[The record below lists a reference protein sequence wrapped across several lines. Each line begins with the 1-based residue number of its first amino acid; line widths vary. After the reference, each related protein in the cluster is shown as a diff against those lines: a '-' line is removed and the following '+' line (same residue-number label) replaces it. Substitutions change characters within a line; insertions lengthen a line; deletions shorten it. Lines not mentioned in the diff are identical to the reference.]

1 MEPAPT
7 LAKGREFYIP
17 HKEVVRESAQTTKL
31 RVVYDASA
39 RADPT
44 CPSLNDCLYS
54 GPPLQNHLWDVLVR
68 QRAYPVALTGDIKK
82 AFLQIRIKEEDR
94 DSLRFH
100 WRTNGQ
106 AQIET
111 LRFTRALFGLGPS
124 PFLLNGVLG
133 AHLDAWEERRP
144 DIVAELRD
152 GLYVDDLL
160 TGGNTVDQA
169 SAIKQ
174 GAIEVLG
181 DATFE
186 LHKWASNVPQLENP
200 EASKN
205 SEEDQSAAK
214 QQLAVKPTE
223 TKLLGHTWEKEK
235 DILNVEFDR
244 SAKATTKREVLSK
257 LARIY
262 DPLSLTSPL
271 TLQGKLLYRDIIDT
285 KVPWDTK
292 LQGEIEDKWK
302 KWEQSL
308 PTRVGVPRSIVLH
321 RERVT
326 SMTLHGFGDASQKGV
341 SAAVY
346 TVVNQPSGETQSLV
360 AAKSRI
366 AKRGLTIQRLKL
378 VAAHMVTNLPTN
390 VHKNLSSSSKVTIP
404 QHAWLD
410 STVALY

>member
-1 MEPAPT
+1 M
-7 LAKGREFYIP
+7 F
-17 HKEVVRESAQTTKL
+17 
-31 RVVYDASA
+31 
-39 RADPT
+39 
-44 CPSLNDCLYS
+44 
-54 GPPLQNHLWDVLVR
+54 
-68 QRAYPVALTGDIKK
+68 
-82 AFLQIRIKEEDR
+82 
-94 DSLRFH
+94 
-100 WRTNGQ
+100 
-106 AQIET
+106 
-111 LRFTRALFGLGPS
+111 
-124 PFLLNGVLG
+124 
-133 AHLDAWEERRP
+133 
-144 DIVAELRD
+144 VAELRD

-235 DILNVEFDR
+235 DILNVEFDQ
-244 SAKATTKREVLSK
+244 SAKATTKREVLGK

-321 RERVT
+321 REQVT

-366 AKRGLTIQRLKL
+366 AKRGLTIPRLEL
-378 VAAHMVTNLPTN
+378 VAGHMVTNLLTN
-390 VHKNLSSSSKVTIP
+390 VHKNLSSSSKVTVP